1 MKAKLVPS
9 TFYLIFFGNMANKP
23 VISYQFIDVPVDK
36 QEIVKEIVQKNL
48 DVKMDSYLKKIYNK
62 DTAEVRIEYKI
73 TENKQ
78 KKYEGVFNFSF
89 DGETFLYT
97 NKIAF
102 KYIED
107 IVNHAFK
114 HFKEFLSKQENE

>member
-1 MKAKLVPS
+1 MAK
-9 TFYLIFFGNMANKP
+9 KP
-23 VISYQFIDVPVDK
+23 VISYQFTDVSAEK
-36 QEIVKEIVQKNL
+36 QEIVKDIVQKNL
-48 DVKMDSYLKKIYNK
+48 DVKMDSYLKKIYANK

-78 KKYEGVFNFSF
+78 KKYEWAFNFIF
-89 DGETFLYT
+89 DGKTFLYT
-97 NKIAF
+97 NKVAF

-114 HFKEFLSKQENE
+114 HFKEFLSRQES

>member
-1 MKAKLVPS
+1 
-9 TFYLIFFGNMANKP
+9 MANKP
-23 VISYQFIDVPVDK
+23 IISYQFIDVSTDK

-73 TENKQ
+73 TETKQ

-89 DGETFLYT
+89 DGKTFLYT

-114 HFKEFLSKQENE
+114 HFKEFLSKQENEKK

>member
-1 MKAKLVPS
+1 
-9 TFYLIFFGNMANKP
+9 MANKP